1 MYIDI
6 VCLYN
11 PYDIY
16 FVLLGVIKVA
26 TRLNFN
32 LEVVYSGRI
41 DQEEQG
47 EDEDEQV
54 EGKEE
59 EEEKEKKEEEEEEER
74 WQSFK
79 EFFTLQ
85 RLLVERS

>member
-26 TRLNFN
+26 TRLNYN

-41 DQEEQG
+41 DQ
-47 EDEDEQV
+47 
-54 EGKEE
+54 GKS
-59 EEEKEKKEEEEEEER
+59 K
-74 WQSFK
+74 F
-79 EFFTLQ
+79 
-85 RLLVERS
+85 RSVVSYQN